1 MKNDLK
7 DALALLKKI
16 KFSKDY
22 NKFYFLENINR
33 ITDSKH
39 VQKMVASIRSMGVI
53 RPVICVKV
61 KFIDGTERMYVI
73 DGQHLFKALCAE
85 ELEIPY
91 IIIDV
96 DGDIDLVN
104 KMAMLNNSSK
114 SWDLMNYINAWKM
127 IRPDYM
133 KLFKWKN
140 MYDIEVS
147 MLACIATNMPSI
159 RFGTQPIKNGTF
171 QINNPKAEDMC
182 KAFNDIFLKIGMAD
196 RGVKFQF
203 LNAFMQA
210 YNPSYSHSKVM
221 AAIDKHMKTV
231 KLMSSGDE
239 TGAYIRKQIFKLP
252 K

>member
-1 MKNDLK
+1 MNMIGKELK
-7 DALALLKKI
+7 VKHTSTYA
-16 KFSKDY
+16 KFSI
-22 NKFYFLENINR
+22 LPMNR
-33 ITDSKH
+33 GIDSKH
-39 VQKMVASIRSMGVI
+39 VQKMITSIRKMGVI
-53 RPVICVKV
+53 RCVIACTTNIIEGEEKTY
-61 KFIDGTERMYVI
+61 II
-73 DGQHLFKALCAE
+73 DGQHLATALE
-85 ELEIPY
+85 REGQPIPY
-91 IIIDV
+91 IEITV
-96 DGDIDLVN
+96 NSEEDLIE
-104 KMAMLNNSSK
+104 KMAYLNNSSK

-140 MYDIEVS
+140 MYDIEIS

-171 QINNPKAEDMC
+171 QISNPKAEDMC

-210 YNPSYSHSKVM
+210 YNPTYSHSKVM